1 MYKFLVVIFFSSL
14 FSQAQNEF
22 DKYGPFGSQVFTDLK
37 VALDVEKNVYKM
49 DLSYQ
54 KLEPK
59 LYSKIGKLKD
69 LQALKMSGNEVSSFP
84 EGFSNLA
91 NLIYFASYNN
101 EFSEFP
107 DLKKLGN
114 LNYLE
119 FFASKIDSIPSD
131 IAYLS
136 KLKTFKFSS
145 SNDTLK
151 IPGTL
156 RYLRNLKDVTFEN
169 CVMDSFPKEIFK
181 IPNLVFLNLTNVN
194 LFYITKHFERFTSL
208 EVLVL
213 DANKLTS
220 LPIEIY
226 LAKKLR
232 FLSVKNN
239 FLEKLPDSIA
249 QLENLTV
256 LDVRGN
262 NFSKQYIEELKAL
275 LPGCEIRF

>member
-1 MYKFLVVIFFSSL
+1 MHKLVVLILFFSL
-14 FSQAQNEF
+14 CTKAQNEF

-37 VALDVEKNVYKM
+37 LALDVEKNVYKM

-59 LYSKIGKLKD
+59 LYAKIGKLKD
-69 LQALKMSGNEVSSFP
+69 LQALKLSGNEVSSFP
-84 EGFSNLA
+84 PGFNDLS
-91 NLIYFASYNN
+91 NLIYFATYNN

-107 DLKKLGN
+107 EFKKLGN

-119 FFASKIDSIPSD
+119 FFGAKIDSIPCQ

-151 IPGTL
+151 IPPTL
-156 RYLRNLKDVTFEN
+156 KYLKNLKELTIEN
-169 CVMDSFPKEIFK
+169 CVLDSFPKDIFK
-181 IPNLVFLNLTNVN
+181 IPNLTYLNLSNANV
-194 LFYITKHFERFTSL
+194 FYITRHFERFTGL

-213 DANKLTS
+213 DGNKLNT
-220 LPIEIY
+220 LPVEIY

-232 FLSVKNN
+232 LLSVKNN
-239 FLEKLPDSIA
+239 FLKKLPDSIA
-249 QLENLTV
+249 QLENLTL

>member
-1 MYKFLVVIFFSSL
+1 MYKVLVSILFLSL
-14 FSQAQNEF
+14 FCKAQNDF

-37 VALDVEKNVYKM
+37 LALDVEKNVYKL

-69 LQALKMSGNEVSSFP
+69 LQALKLSGNEVSAFP
-84 EGFSNLA
+84 ESFSNLG
-91 NLIYFASYNN
+91 NLVYFASYNN
-101 EFSEFP
+101 EFSQFP
-107 DLKKLGN
+107 ELKKFGN

-131 IAYLS
+131 IAYLG

-151 IPGTL
+151 LPITL
-156 RYLRNLKDVTFEN
+156 RYLKNLKEVTFEN

-194 LFYITKHFERFTSL
+194 MYYITKHFERFVNL

-213 DANKLTS
+213 DGNKLEN

-239 FLEKLPDSIA
+239 ALTKLPDSIS
-249 QLENLTV
+249 QLWNLTV
-256 LDVRGN
+256 LDVTGN
-262 NFSKQYIEELKAL
+262 NFSKHYIEELKAL